1 MRNPYDAIGRIGLL
15 LAIAG
20 AVNWLLVGLFEWNL
34 VQWIFTQSGTQT
46 IDSVGERIVYIV
58 VGVGGVLAIPMLAAS
73 LARARS
79 RDSEHTAHDS
89 SDRFVETDDTAYYL
103 GAPKNQRE
111 ETREPRP
118 LVRGRRERAAPCGAQ
133 RAAPHRRAGAHH
145 VWRDLRTVC
154 GQQPAKR
161 HRRAPALRHGR
172 GDRRGLRGRPGGAA
186 PGRVTGECQRAPG
199 PRDAAETPRPGA
211 QGCREHPAGAAPHG
225 R

>member
-46 IDSVGERIVYIV
+46 VDSVGERIVYIV

-79 RDSEHTAHDS
+79 RDTEHTARDS
-89 SDRFVETDDTAYYL
+89 SDRYVETDDTGYYL

-118 LVRGRRERAAPCGAQ
+118 LRVAESEPLRAEQASRSAPESRCPPRPARPPDG
-133 RAAPHRRAGAHH
+133 
-145 VWRDLRTVC
+145 LRTAREATSTSAC
-154 GQQPAKR
+154 ATAR
-161 HRRAPALRHGR
+161 SRRPTRATRKAGR
-172 GDRRGLRGRPGGAA
+172 AA
-186 PGRVTGECQRAPG
+186 PGRVTER
-199 PRDAAETPRPGA
+199 
-211 QGCREHPAGAAPHG
+211 PAGARPE
-225 R
+225 